1 MGVINIQNIKVLKNP
16 YSKTLIDSD
25 PITSKNE
32 KNKNNG
38 IDTVIKK
45 LIIVPNAIL
54 DIIGIKKNT
63 FKRIYIIVIPIIDNI
78 ILGIFDID
86 ITTLYDKIL
95 IDNICKIIKY
105 TIEYVSII
113 LLINS
118 FNFTIIYIF

>member
-16 YSKTLIDSD
+16 YSKTLTVSD

>member
-25 PITSKNE
+25 PTTSNNK

-38 IDTVIKK
+38 IDILIKK
-45 LIIVPNAIL
+45 LIIVPNATL
-54 DIIGIKKNT
+54 DIIGIKNTT

-78 ILGIFDID
+78 ISGIFDID

-95 IDNICKIIKY
+95 IDSICKIIKY
-105 TIEYVSII
+105 ITEYI
-113 LLINS
+113 L
-118 FNFTIIYIF
+118 IFY